1 VTPRHEV
8 IVGGNSLRLKNDFLG
23 IASITLIHCD
33 GGPVLV
39 DTGGYISRL
48 GLIKALK
55 ERDLEP
61 ADIKQVFLT
70 HLHFDHSHNIDLFRG
85 SKVLVSRTEW
95 DYAAH
100 PHEKDIL
107 MPWGIHA
114 ELEGNHDLELVE
126 GEGSLGGGVDF
137 FRAPGHTP
145 GSYALEFQS
154 ADQGLVIVAGDAL
167 KYAKEAILR
176 RCDMAFDT
184 TEAGTATIQK
194 MLDRADRIVPGHYP
208 ELIRQPDGAFAWTEA
223 ASFDLLIR

>member
-1 VTPRHEV
+1 MTPEHDV
-8 IVGGNSLRLKNDFLG
+8 VVQGNSLRLRNDFLG
-23 IASITLIHCD
+23 IASITLIRCD
-33 GGPVLV
+33 GGPILV

-55 ERDLEP
+55 DRDLEP
-61 ADIKQVFLT
+61 GDIRQVFLT

-85 SKVLVSRTEW
+85 AKVLVSRTEW
-95 DYAAH
+95 DYARH

-114 ELEGNHDLELVE
+114 ELEDNHDLELVE
-126 GEGSLGGGVDF
+126 GEGSLGGGIDF
-137 FRAPGHTP
+137 FHAPGHTP

-154 ADQGLVIVAGDAL
+154 AQQGHVIVAGDAL
-167 KYAKEAILR
+167 KYSKEAILR

-184 TEAGTATIQK
+184 MEAGTATIQR
-194 MLDRADRIVPGHYP
+194 MLDRADRIVPGHFP

-223 ASFDLLIR
+223 ASFDLLVR

>member
-1 VTPRHEV
+1 MTPRHEV
-8 IVGGNSLRLKNDFLG
+8 LVQGNSLRLRRDFLG

-48 GLIKALK
+48 GLIGALK
-55 ERDLEP
+55 DRELTP
-61 ADIKQVFLT
+61 SDIRQVFLT
-70 HLHFDHSHNIDLFRG
+70 HLHFDHSHNVDLFRG
-85 SKVLVSRTEW
+85 AKVLVSKTEW
-95 DYAAH
+95 EYARH
-100 PHEKDIL
+100 PHKDDIL

-114 ELEGNHDLELVE
+114 ELEDNHDLELIE

-145 GSYALEFQS
+145 GSYALEFDS
-154 ADQGLVIVAGDAL
+154 AQNGHVVVAGDAL
-167 KYAKEAILR
+167 KYSKEAILR

-184 TEAGTATIQK
+184 PEAGNATIQRI
-194 MLDRADRIVPGHYP
+194 LDCADRIVPGHYP
-208 ELIRQPDGAFAWTEA
+208 ELIRQPDGAYVWEEP